1 MQGTLDRLVPVLMTG
16 ATAALGLL
24 PLLWGSPIGKELEQ
38 PLAQVVLGGLF
49 TSTFLNMVVVPTVY
63 NRMEQWRER
72 RQSKIDPQFK
82 QQKETTA

>member
-1 MQGTLDRLVPVLMTG
+1 VQGTLDRLVPVLMT
-16 ATAALGLL
+16 ATTAALALI
-24 PLLWGSPIGKELEQ
+24 PLLWGSPVGKELEQ

-72 RQSKIDPQFK
+72 RQKKLNPQLI
-82 QQKETTA
+82 QKETIA

>member
-1 MQGTLDRLVPVLMTG
+1 
-16 ATAALGLL
+16 
-24 PLLWGSPIGKELEQ
+24 LEQ

-72 RQSKIDPQFK
+72 RQSKPDPQLTL
-82 QQKETTA
+82 KENTP